1 MTAGRLGTLVTGHR
15 HEECL
20 WGHRKLGRGL
30 SPPRVI
36 GCRRPAQGR
45 RLAGLRTAACGVG
58 GGEEPGR
65 IRDTEQLSL
74 GATSALGG
82 PSGKGQ
88 ESFWGPRSRGDEAG
102 GPGGAAAAPST
113 GSPHACAP
121 RRPRT
126 CPPRARPPT
135 SPGTHAAP
143 PAPPAPSPGGATPRL
158 TSGAAAP
165 QDPDESA
172 RISSAFFRLFRV
184 MRLIKLLSRAEGVR
198 TLLWTFI
205 KSFQVGTGRLAAP
218 AREPLGAEPGVGGT
232 APEGG
237 GGGERGCGAPPGAEL
252 RDAPSPAH

>member
-1 MTAGRLGTLVTGHR
+1 MHGRSGSLEPWEVGRGVSLAPSVHTGHPERTMTAGRLGTLVTGHR

-102 GPGGAAAAPST
+102 GPGGAAAAGAAQPQ
-113 GSPHACAP
+113 PRAPAHRMLALHAVHGRARHEP
-121 RRPRT
+121 GHRHPPAHT
-126 CPPRARPPT
+126 LPLPPRLR
-135 SPGTHAAP
+135 
-143 PAPPAPSPGGATPRL
+143 PAPEVPP
-158 TSGAAAP
+158 
-165 QDPDESA
+165 PD
-172 RISSAFFRLFRV
+172 
-184 MRLIKLLSRAEGVR
+184 
-198 TLLWTFI
+198 
-205 KSFQVGTGRLAAP
+205 
-218 AREPLGAEPGVGGT
+218 
-232 APEGG
+232 
-237 GGGERGCGAPPGAEL
+237 
-252 RDAPSPAH
+252 